1 MKYWI
6 CVVNNGRSLESI
18 LDELN
23 SWFCLPKTANKKD
36 FLLFYLSGKVSK
48 SENGICY
55 RSEVVSINSNLDNT
69 KCNAY
74 GYNNLNLFQFSIKS
88 AYKLNSTVKL
98 SQLKK
103 ESLFLNSQFI
113 SRNAQGTCFEIN
125 MLQFNKVIELSS
137 NIQN

>member
-6 CVVNNGRSLESI
+6 CVVNNNRSLESI
-18 LDELN
+18 TYEIN

-48 SENGICY
+48 NENGIHY
-55 RSEVVSINSNLDNT
+55 SSEILSLNNNLDNT

-74 GYNNLNLFQFSIKS
+74 GYNNQNLFQFFIKS
-88 AYKLNSTVKL
+88 ASKLNSTVKL
-98 SQLKK
+98 SQLKN
-103 ESLFLNSQFI
+103 ESLFLHSQFV

-125 MLQFNKVIELSS
+125 NLQHEKILEMS
-137 NIQN
+137 NLGN